1 MSMDVKLVKLF
12 LQLETETIHAPK
24 CELKKMNVIIL
35 LISEV
40 VVGRSSL
47 AEEEIKHHIPLPW
60 FFIAFLF
67 LESIGKLSLGCAPLV
82 GIYIP
87 AMMKLVYVFVSV
99 FCVLSVTLVI
109 MHFVTLGYICYVF
122 NCNAVRLNSL
132 KHF

>member
-47 AEEEIKHHIPLPW
+47 AEEEIKHHTALP
-60 FFIAFLF
+60 
-67 LESIGKLSLGCAPLV
+67 
-82 GIYIP
+82 
-87 AMMKLVYVFVSV
+87 
-99 FCVLSVTLVI
+99 
-109 MHFVTLGYICYVF
+109 
-122 NCNAVRLNSL
+122 
-132 KHF
+132 